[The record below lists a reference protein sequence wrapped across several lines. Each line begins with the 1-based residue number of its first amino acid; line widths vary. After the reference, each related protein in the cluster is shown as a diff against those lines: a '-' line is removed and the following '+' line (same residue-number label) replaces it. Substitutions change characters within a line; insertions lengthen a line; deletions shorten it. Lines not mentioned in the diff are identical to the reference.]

1 MTTTFLKYFF
11 ALALMLYMPLILQ
24 SCRQARKTNSKRS
37 ETYLKKRVEQIYSDV
52 FSFYNRL
59 DSMDRAGVT
68 YPEDMEWPQFD
79 KLYCSD
85 DWNRQ
90 LEAMCRVE
98 EQHEDVY
105 FYDLSYWLG
114 GTSFD
119 MMHYSDV
126 EVIDQTGD
134 AATVSFILHN
144 GAMRLPMLLNMTYER
159 DDWYIDEMTSNWN
172 NTTDYDHIAWKHA
185 MQRFAET
192 DGAERE

>member
-1 MTTTFLKYFF
+1 MTPNFLKYCF

-24 SCRQARKTNSKRS
+24 SCRQVRKASGKHS
-37 ETYLKKRVEQIYSDV
+37 EAYLKKRVEQIYNGV
-52 FSFYNRL
+52 FGFYNKL
-59 DSMDRAGVT
+59 DSMDRAGIT
-68 YPEDMEWPQFD
+68 YPDDMEWPQFD

-90 LEAMCRVE
+90 LEAMSLVE
-98 EQHEDVY
+98 EQNDDAC
-105 FYDLSYWLG
+105 FYDLSYWIG

-119 MMHYSDV
+119 SLHFSNV

-134 AATVSFILHN
+134 TATVSFMLHN
-144 GAMRLPMLLNMTYER
+144 GSMRLPMLLNMTYER

-172 NTTDYDHIAWKHA
+172 NATSYDHIAWKHA

-192 DGAERE
+192 NGTERE